1 MEFADCVLPDKTYY
15 TEHGELRFYEKP
27 KPKFA
32 FFNAK
37 AKKPE
42 LFCFSSTIRAIA
54 NCLPEAQAVARAYIT
69 DRKSQPETAEESVT
83 DEAANVGS
91 EGGSEEAATPE
102 DKTDDLIFCKLV
114 SQYGHEIQIKNN
126 LQVNVFNDQ
135 PMIWLKPWWRKSD
148 DPGNTWLPSNAG
160 FQFSIFDSARNMVG
174 FADRCLSDLKIALY
188 GCEKGNYASKRPPRP
203 PLPWKMT
210 APLLTATRIWWH
222 LQSGFKAEAWTRM
235 PCSRQSCKIT
245 LPRKLK
251 LRLPLARSAVFRPKR
266 KLGAARGSA
275 EASERRN
282 KEIFLCALN
291 FLLFT
296 F

>member
-203 PLPWKMT
+203 TPALENDGPAIDGDKDLVAFAEWIQGRGVDKN
-210 APLLTATRIWWH
+210 ALLETV
-222 LQSGFKAEAWTRM
+222 LQNNPPPEIEAEATASKVGSLSAEKETG
-235 PCSRQSCKIT
+235 SR
-245 LPRKLK
+245 
-251 LRLPLARSAVFRPKR
+251 KR
-266 KLGAARGSA
+266 K
-275 EASERRN
+275 RRS
-282 KEIFLCALN
+282 I
-291 FLLFT
+291 
-296 F
+296 